1 MTRRSTTPDS
11 SAAMA
16 TTKGGQTRARILE
29 SALNLFLERGYEET
43 TMRVVAEA
51 AGVSLGNAYYYFE
64 SKEQLVQA
72 FYERS
77 HREHVER
84 CEPLLASERDF
95 RRRLMVTIV
104 AKIDTSEPYHRFS
117 GVLFRSAADPLSPLN
132 PFSGASAHVREEA
145 VALMAEV
152 IDGSALDPPAD
163 LRAELPY
170 LLWLYEMG
178 IILFWIFDTSRDRT
192 RTRVLV
198 DRTVPIVTRLISLGA
213 NPLLRPLRRSVL
225 SLLRE
230 LRDGPPPKSRSAAA
244 RHSTTA
250 TDGD

>member
-1 MTRRSTTPDS
+1 MSKRPPKSDVP
-11 SAAMA
+11 
-16 TTKGGQTRARILE
+16 TTKGEQTRARILE
-29 SALNLFLERGYEET
+29 SALNLFLERGYEAT

-64 SKEQLVQA
+64 SKEELVQA

-77 HREHVER
+77 HREHVES
-84 CEPLLASERDF
+84 CGPLLAAERDF
-95 RRRLMVTIV
+95 RKRLLATIT

-152 IDGSALDPPAD
+152 VDGSTLNPPSD

-178 IILFWIFDTSRDRT
+178 IILFWIFDTSRERSRT
-192 RTRVLV
+192 RTLV
-198 DRTVPIVTRLISLGA
+198 DRTVPIVTRLIALGA
-213 NPLLRPLRRSVL
+213 NPLLKPLRRSVL
-225 SLLRE
+225 LLLRE
-230 LRDGPPPKSRSAAA
+230 LRDGPVEKA
-244 RHSTTA
+244 RHAATTRHA
-250 TDGD
+250 TA

>member
-1 MTRRSTTPDS
+1 MPATGDV
-11 SAAMA
+11 AAK
-16 TTKGGQTRARILE
+16 TTKGSQTRARILE
-29 SALNLFLERGYEET
+29 SALTLFLERGYEET
-43 TMRVVAEA
+43 TMRAVADA

-77 HREHVER
+77 HREHVDA
-84 CEPLLASERDF
+84 CEPLLAKERDF
-95 RRRLMVTIV
+95 RRRLLATIT

-145 VALMAEV
+145 VALMGTV
-152 IDGSALDPPAD
+152 IDGSTLSPPPD
-163 LRAELPY
+163 LRKELPY

-178 IILFWIFDTSRDRT
+178 VILFWIFDTSRDRT

-198 DRTVPIVTRLISLGA
+198 DRTVPIVTRLIALGA
-213 NPLLRPLRRSVL
+213 NPLLAPLRKAVL
-225 SLLRE
+225 SLIRD
-230 LRDGPPPKSRSAAA
+230 LRDGPPGARKVAASPA
-244 RHSTTA
+244 AKQSSSE
-250 TDGD
+250 

>member
-1 MTRRSTTPDS
+1 MTRRTAKPDV
-11 SAAMA
+11 AAK
-16 TTKGGQTRARILE
+16 TSKGSETRARILE

-43 TMRVVAEA
+43 TMRAVAEA
-51 AGVSLGNAYYYFE
+51 ADVSLGNAYYYFE

-84 CEPLLASERDF
+84 SAPPLATERDF
-95 RRRLMVTIV
+95 RRRLLATLS

-132 PFSGASAHVREEA
+132 PFSGASAEVREEA
-145 VALMAEV
+145 VALMGEV
-152 IDGSALDPPAD
+152 VDGSTLDPPAD

-178 IILFWIFDTSRDRT
+178 IILFWIFDTSRDRART
-192 RTRVLV
+192 RTLV
-198 DRTVPIVTRLISLGA
+198 DRTVPIVVRLISLGA
-213 NPLLRPLRRSVL
+213 NPLLKPLRKSVL
-225 SLLRE
+225 SLLRD
-230 LRDGPPPKSRSAAA
+230 LRDGPPDKSRGVLT
-244 RHSTTA
+244 RPSTRA
-250 TDGD
+250 PESE

>member
-1 MTRRSTTPDS
+1 MTPSTDIPAKT
-11 SAAMA
+11 A
-16 TTKGGQTRARILE
+16 KGSLTRARILE

-43 TMRVVAEA
+43 TMRAVADA

-77 HREHVER
+77 HREHVEA
-84 CEPLLASERDF
+84 CEPLLATERDF
-95 RRRLMVTIV
+95 RRRLFATIK

-117 GVLFRSAADPLSPLN
+117 AVLFRSAADPLSPLN

-145 VALMAEV
+145 VGLMATV
-152 IDGSALDPPAD
+152 IDGSTLSPPAD
-163 LRAELPY
+163 LRKELPY

-178 IILFWIFDTSRDRT
+178 VILFWIFDTSRERA

-198 DRTVPIVTRLISLGA
+198 DRTVPIVTRLITLGG
-213 NPLLRPLRRSVL
+213 NPLLSPLRKAVL
-225 SLLRE
+225 SLIRE
-230 LRDGPPPKSRSAAA
+230 LRDGPAPPRKATASRSA
-244 RHSTTA
+244 HESTRE
-250 TDGD
+250 

>member
-1 MTRRSTTPDS
+1 MSSRQSGSEVASTT
-11 SAAMA
+11 A
-16 TTKGGQTRARILE
+16 KGALTRARILE

-43 TMRVVAEA
+43 TMRAVAES

-84 CEPLLASERDF
+84 CEPLLANERDF
-95 RRRLMVTIV
+95 RRRLLSTIT
-104 AKIDTSEPYHRFS
+104 AKIATSEPYHRFS

-132 PFSGASAHVREEA
+132 PFSGASAHVRDEA

-152 IDGSALDPPAD
+152 VDGSALAPPAD
-163 LRAELPY
+163 LGAELPY

-178 IILFWIFDTSRDRT
+178 IILFWIFDTSRERRRT
-192 RTRVLV
+192 RTLV
-198 DRTVPIVTRLISLGA
+198 DRTVPIVTRLIALGA
-213 NPLLRPLRRSVL
+213 NPLLKPLRRSVL

-230 LRDGPPPKSRSAAA
+230 LRDGTPNTVTGGTPV
-244 RHSTTA
+244 RHSPA
-250 TDGD
+250 DSGGD